1 MNLETQYRYPGLEPF
16 NPDQKELFFGRSS
29 ELEWLTELVDTHQQV
44 LLYAKS
50 GLGKSSLLNAG
61 LIPRL
66 QASGAAHIMPVRI
79 GTYVDANS
87 SSPLDAVHQ
96 ALSIVQ
102 ETFLDRI
109 IPNEGSL
116 WYHFKADSLLA
127 AASKVYYLI
136 FDQFEE
142 LFSHPEASIFAFKKQ
157 LAGLLYRAVPPH
169 FKSVLEIRQR
179 QNQALLSRGEF
190 ELLHREMEIRVVYAI
205 REDRYSELNRLAD
218 YLPDLQ
224 HHKYQLGPLSRA
236 QAEEAVV
243 RPALLEGGYQHQPF
257 QYSPQAVQRILD
269 HLTSG
274 QQPQVET
281 TQLQILCS
289 HIERLGKSL
298 ITVDDIPEFDNI
310 FLQFYDESIACLPE
324 QDQAVTRTFIEN
336 KLILNGQRI
345 AYHRL
350 VCLESISEQSLDL
363 LLRERHLLRTER
375 SSTGGISYELSH
387 DTLIAPILL
396 AKKRREVEEGR
407 KAREAARLEAERDRE
422 AEENRLR
429 NELEHAKSIREGE
442 LRMLRKTRLALAG
455 AVIAG
460 IVAGIALLMASEK
473 ARQANESA
481 RNADVAKNEMR
492 VTRDSMEI
500 SLRRERIAR
509 QEADV
514 THKELVDNVVGQLE
528 RKANSYWLQGHLDMA
543 ISTLDSALKVDSTRI
558 ELRERIKSW
567 SDKDS

>member
-16 NPDQKELFFGRSS
+16 NPDQKELFFGRSADV
-29 ELEWLTELVDTHQQV
+29 EWLAELVDTHQQV

-66 QASGAAHIMPVRI
+66 QATASAHIMPIRI

-87 SSPLDAVHQ
+87 SSPLEAVHR
-96 ALSIVQ
+96 ALPTVQ

-109 IPNEGSL
+109 IPQENSL
-116 WYHFKADSLLA
+116 WYHFKADSLVA
-127 AASKVYYLI
+127 ATPKVYYLI

-157 LAGLLYRAVPPH
+157 LAGLLYRAVPLH

-179 QNQALLSRGEF
+179 QNQGLLSRAEF
-190 ELLHREMEIRVVYAI
+190 ELLHQEMEIRVVYAI

-224 HHKYQLGPLSRA
+224 HHKYQLGPLSRV

-243 RPALLEGGYQHQPF
+243 RPALLEGNYQHLPF

-269 HLTSG
+269 YLTSG
-274 QQPQVET
+274 QQPIVET

-289 HIERLGKSL
+289 HIERLGKAF

-310 FLQFYDESIACLPE
+310 FLQFYDESIDCLPP
-324 QDQAVTRTFIEN
+324 QDQVAVRTFIES

-407 KAREAARLEAERDRE
+407 RAREAARFAAEMEQAAEATRLREDLAKTRLGRLKTRRLLRYATAGLVAAVFGIAVAVIAMIVALHNEKEAERQTKIAEKATMEAEVARDLERE
-422 AEENRLR
+422 ARL
-429 NELEHAKSIREGE
+429 
-442 LRMLRKTRLALAG
+442 
-455 AVIAG
+455 
-460 IVAGIALLMASEK
+460 
-473 ARQANESA
+473 
-481 RNADVAKNEMR
+481 
-492 VTRDSMEI
+492 
-500 SLRRERIAR
+500 
-509 QEADV
+509 EADSLQCYA
-514 THKELVDNVVGQLE
+514 ELMRQRLVDKVV
-528 RKANSYWLQGHLDMA
+528 QGLWDNAFIYRSMHEDRTALGL
-543 ISTLDSALKVDSTRI
+543 LDSALVLDSTRVEI
-558 ELRERIKSW
+558 KALIKRWRLRK
-567 SDKDS
+567 